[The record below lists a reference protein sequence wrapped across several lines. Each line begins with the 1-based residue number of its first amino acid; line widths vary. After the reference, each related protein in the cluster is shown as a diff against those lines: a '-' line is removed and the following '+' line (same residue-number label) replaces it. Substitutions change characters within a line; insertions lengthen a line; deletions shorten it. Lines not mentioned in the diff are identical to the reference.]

1 MMRDWVLVPY
11 FAGIFVAIIV
21 TAHISYRVGR
31 RHQRAG
37 AEEAVRSQ
45 VLTLQG
51 ATLGLLGLL
60 LAFTLSMAEERFM
73 ARKMMIVDE
82 ANAIG
87 TTYLRAQTLP
97 ADQREQSRAL
107 LRRYVAERI
116 AFYDAGS
123 DEAMVRASTHRSTAL
138 LGEIWALA
146 AQAARNEPESNPV
159 KLYMTSLNQTIDME
173 ATRMASLY
181 VMLPATLLGLLL
193 LVAAIATGSVG
204 YACGLS
210 GQRGIL
216 ALDVIPV
223 LVALSCS
230 VVLDLSHPRVGFIR
244 ASDYAMDRL
253 HASMSADAT
262 EEGVADSSNGRP

>member
-1 MMRDWVLVPY
+1 MMRDLVLVPY
-11 FAGIFVAIIV
+11 FAAIFVAMLV
-21 TAHISYRVGR
+21 TAHVAYRVGR

-37 AEEAVRSQ
+37 AEEPIRSQ

-60 LAFTLSMAEERFM
+60 LAFTLSMAEERFV
-73 ARKMMIVDE
+73 ARRAIIVDE

-97 ADQREQSRAL
+97 VEQRAQSRAL
-107 LRRYVAERI
+107 LRRYVAERVS
-116 AFYDAGS
+116 FYDAGGDEVKIRESS
-123 DEAMVRASTHRSTAL
+123 DRGTA
-138 LGEIWALA
+138 ILA
-146 AQAARNEPESNPV
+146 DVWSLAVDAARSEPESGPV
-159 KLYMTSLNQTIDME
+159 KLYLTSLNQTIDME
-173 ATRMASLY
+173 ATRMAALY
-181 VMLPATLLGLLL
+181 AMLPATLVGLLL
-193 LVAAIATGSVG
+193 IVAVIATGSAG

-244 ASDYAMDRL
+244 ATDFPMERL
-253 HASMSADAT
+253 HATMTADAA
-262 EEGVADSSNGRP
+262 EEGMVTSLNETP

>member
-1 MMRDWVLVPY
+1 MRDWVLVPY
-11 FAGIFVAIIV
+11 FAGIFVAVIA
-21 TAHISYRVGR
+21 TAHVAYRIGR

-37 AEEAVRSQ
+37 AEEPIRSQ

-60 LAFTLSMAEERFM
+60 LAFTLSMAEERF
-73 ARKMMIVDE
+73 AQRRAMIVDE

-97 ADQREQSRAL
+97 DEQRAASRAL

-116 AFYDAGS
+116 VFYEAGG
-123 DEAMVRASTHRSTAL
+123 DEAKIRESSQRGTTL
-138 LGEIWALA
+138 LGDIWALA
-146 AQAARNEPESNPV
+146 VQAARSQPESGPV
-159 KLYMTSLNQTIDME
+159 KLYLTSLNQTIDME
-173 ATRMASLY
+173 ATRMAALY
-181 VMLPATLLGLLL
+181 MMLPSTLLGLLL
-193 LVAAIATGSVG
+193 IVALIATGSAG

-216 ALDVIPV
+216 ALEVIPV

-230 VVLDLSHPRVGFIR
+230 VVLDLAHPRVGFIR
-244 ASDYAMDRL
+244 ASDFAMERL
-253 HASMSADAT
+253 HASMSEDAVA
-262 EEGVADSSNGRP
+262 EGVATSLDERR